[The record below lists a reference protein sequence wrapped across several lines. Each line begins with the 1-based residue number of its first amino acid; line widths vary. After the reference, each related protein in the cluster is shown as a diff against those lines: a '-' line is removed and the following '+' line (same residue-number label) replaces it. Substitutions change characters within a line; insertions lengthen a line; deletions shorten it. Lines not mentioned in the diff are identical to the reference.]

1 MNGEAH
7 ITVRTYVV
15 VYLVLL
21 GFTVLTTGVA
31 FIDMGGNLNN
41 IAALAIAV
49 AKALLV
55 VLYFMH
61 LRTSDRFTWVLAAA
75 GVFWLLILIGG
86 TMDDLVTRNLLPG
99 EAQISP

>member
-1 MNGEAH
+1 MSGDPH

-15 VYLVLL
+15 VFLVLL
-21 GFTVLTTGVA
+21 CFTALTTGVA

-41 IAALAIAV
+41 VAALAIAV

-61 LRTSDRFTWVLAAA
+61 LRTSDRFTWVIA
-75 GVFWLLILIGG
+75 GAGIFWLLILIGG

-99 EAQISP
+99 GAQ

>member
-1 MNGEAH
+1 MSGDPH

-15 VYLVLL
+15 VFLVLL
-21 GFTVLTTGVA
+21 CFTALATGVA

-41 IAALAIAV
+41 VAALAIAV

-61 LRTSDRFTWVLAAA
+61 LRTSDRFTWVIAAA
-75 GVFWLLILIGG
+75 GIFWLLILIGG

-99 EAQISP
+99 GAQ

>member
-1 MNGEAH
+1 MNGEHH
-7 ITVRTYVV
+7 IGVRTYVV
-15 VYLVLL
+15 VFIVLL
-21 GFTVLTTGVA
+21 GFTVLTTAVA
-31 FIDMGGNLNN
+31 FIDLGGGLNN
-41 IAALAIAV
+41 VAALAIAV

-99 EAQISP
+99 EARMSP